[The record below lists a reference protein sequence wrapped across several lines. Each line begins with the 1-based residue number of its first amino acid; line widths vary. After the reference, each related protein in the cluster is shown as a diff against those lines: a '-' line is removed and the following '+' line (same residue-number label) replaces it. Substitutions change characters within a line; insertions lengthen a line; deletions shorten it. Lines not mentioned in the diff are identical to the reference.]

1 MITLTGSIIRKQV
14 ARTSKSERM
23 AICLSALGVAGTP
36 NQDYILR
43 RVGGHPFV
51 DPTLHGL
58 VGKRITADGEIKGK
72 TFFMTS
78 WVVH

>member
-1 MITLTGSIIRKQV
+1 MITGKLIRKRV
-14 ARTSKSERM
+14 SLNSKSERM
-23 AICLSALGVAGTP
+23 VICLSALGVAGTP

-58 VGKRITADGEIKGK
+58 VGKTITADGEIKGK
-72 TFFMTS
+72 TFFMKS